1 YPRRT
6 PAGYPLAERVAAR
19 LEEARAEHEEGT
31 SPLGLLFP
39 SRSGG
44 HWRSPNF
51 NRRILQPAYR
61 KAGWRDA
68 EGNGRWTWHSLRRV
82 FCTAALF
89 TWKPDPTDVS
99 RMAGHAS
106 YRITLDMSAGTAA
119 GVLDR
124 ARGHRVTSPPRRGA
138 GTLAPRAARPLPA
151 LVEEA
156 ACGSWTEPARPRP
169 AAQPAGTAGLPR
181 RPAVSSTAGTAIRA
195 STAAVVLAGAGIAA
209 YISCRHAYAVVR
221 EYGENGVTA
230 LLEPGTID
238 GLVCASSMVIL
249 HAARHRLPVPRLA
262 RAMLALGIA
271 ASLAVNVARG
281 WSHGLAGAA
290 AAAWPAVALVGSYEL
305 LAWMIRTTPGGGPEP
320 GSVHELPCSGT
331 QVRGPGL
338 AGPDGTDHANQA
350 GRRPP
355 NGLPS

>member
-1 YPRRT
+1 
-6 PAGYPLAERVAAR
+6 
-19 LEEARAEHEEGT
+19 
-31 SPLGLLFP
+31 
-39 SRSGG
+39 
-44 HWRSPNF
+44 
-51 NRRILQPAYR
+51 
-61 KAGWRDA
+61 
-68 EGNGRWTWHSLRRV
+68 
-82 FCTAALF
+82 
-89 TWKPDPTDVS
+89 
-99 RMAGHAS
+99 M
-106 YRITLDMSAGTAA
+106 
-119 GVLDR
+119 
-124 ARGHRVTSPPRRGA
+124 
-138 GTLAPRAARPLPA
+138 
-151 LVEEA
+151 EEA

-209 YISCRHAYAVVR
+209 YISCRHACAVVR

-262 RAMLALGIA
+262 RAMLALGIT

-305 LAWMIRTTPGGGPEP
+305 LAWMIRTTAGGGPDHGVPRPDQPGTIRQPAGEAGTAVASEDGASPEP

-350 GRRPP
+350 GRPVRENTGPRGPGGSAAPERATVTVPAGDVNAAAVAAYRASIREGKPLSERKLAAAFGRTSRRWARARMAEARPDW
-355 NGLPS
+355 SRVDWARTDT